1 MEGIMTEPATTAV
14 SAPVYK
20 YVSVEGL
27 KRILAGSIR
36 LTQPSAFNDPFEL
49 LPEVVMPTGTPE
61 QPISIQ
67 FDIGAERRNPAEE
80 IEHVPDGWQSSDP
93 TSRQIVQQLNSLIG
107 IFCMS
112 RRNDSLLMWAHY
124 ANDYTGAVV
133 EFDSTHEFFAGQI
146 EVEYKPLRPK
156 RHINAYTGATA
167 PIPVAELCTKSTQWE
182 YEHEVRIIRC
192 LTDCQA
198 TGKNDPRGFPIYTKK
213 LPDGCI
219 KSIILGERT
228 PVKEQREVY
237 TRLKETNVALS
248 LAAIDHAGYGFRYE
262 VIKYNVPVSKSGL
275 RMSPRTAHLFSDRNA
290 PSGEFARWMI
300 EKHPL
305 SKVVNLPV

>member
-1 MEGIMTEPATTAV
+1 MSEPAAAAV
-14 SAPVYK
+14 SAPIYK
-20 YVSVEGL
+20 YVSIDGL

-49 LPEVVMPTGTPE
+49 LPEIVMPSGEPE
-61 QPISIQ
+61 RQLNLQ
-67 FDIGAERRNPAEE
+67 FDVRANRRDPTEGE
-80 IEHVPDGWQSSDP
+80 TEHVPDGWGSSDP
-93 TSRQIVQQLNSLIG
+93 TSRQIVQQLNGVIG

-133 EFDSTHEFFAGQI
+133 EFDGAHEFFADQI
-146 EVEYKPLRPK
+146 EVEYRLLRPK
-156 RHINAYTGATA
+156 RHISTYTAATA
-167 PIPVAELCTKSTQWE
+167 PIPVAELCAKSTQWE

-192 LTDCQA
+192 LADCQA
-198 TGKNDPRGFPIYTKK
+198 TGKNDPRGFPICTQK
-213 LPDGCI
+213 LPEGCI
-219 KSIILGERT
+219 KSITLGERM
-228 PVKEQREVY
+228 PVTDQRQTY
-237 TRLKETNVALS
+237 TQLKETNIALL
-248 LAAIDHAGYGFRYE
+248 LAAIDHAGYGFRHE

-290 PSGEFARWMI
+290 PSGELARWMI
-300 EKHPL
+300 EKHPM